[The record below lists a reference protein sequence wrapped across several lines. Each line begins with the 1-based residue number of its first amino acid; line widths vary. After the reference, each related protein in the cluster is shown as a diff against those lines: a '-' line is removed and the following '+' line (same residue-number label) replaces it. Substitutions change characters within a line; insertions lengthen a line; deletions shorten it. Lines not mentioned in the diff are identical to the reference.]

1 MQRPSWDE
9 YFMTIARDVSTR
21 TTCLRRACGAV
32 IVKDR
37 QILATGYNGGPRG
50 LRHCAEVG
58 CLRETRGIASGSH
71 HELCRG
77 IHAEQNA
84 IIQAAL
90 HGIKIEGAT
99 LYSTTQPCVQCTKM
113 LMNAGI
119 VDIVYAEAYPDALAE
134 ELLDEAGIVPRR
146 VVIGEAPER

>member
-1 MQRPSWDE
+1 MRPSWDE
-9 YFMTIARDVSTR
+9 YFMTIAHDVSTR

-58 CLRETRGIASGSH
+58 CLRETRGIASGTH

-84 IIQAAL
+84 IVQAAL
-90 HGIKIEGAT
+90 HGIKIDGAT

-119 VDIVYAEAYPDALAE
+119 VDIVFAEPYPDPLAE

-146 VVIGEAPER
+146 VVVGEAPE